1 MHSACAAERRVRGLS
16 QQNQWFLQVGV
27 FRYVGILSAFVL
39 MLPAYAGESAIQLGA
54 TNTSDLFANIGGGL
68 ARRARLLDSAD
79 VTASYAPDDGPL
91 DGWSAFAAIQFNA
104 GGDFSGTM
112 VGDLQGVS
120 SIDQV
125 PGIRVVGAWVGRSF
139 EGVGAIK
146 AGIIDLNTEF
156 DVPQTGALFLN
167 SSQGIGIDFAQSGVN
182 GPSTTPDTGIGIVG
196 NWLAG
201 SHWELKAGLFEGTP
215 GDPGHPSRTS
225 ITLSGS
231 EGVLAVAEIAN
242 RFAPHSTVRA
252 GGWIYSAGFETL
264 DGHESHGNAGA
275 YASIDARLIGV
286 EGNDEQGLSAWVR
299 LGAANARINPVR
311 LYFGAGAVYT
321 GIFGDL
327 DRAGLAVAAARLGDH
342 GRAALGLSSGET
354 DIEATYSAV
363 ITDWLSVQPD
373 VQYVV
378 SPGADPS
385 LENAFVIGT
394 RFTLIWN

>member
-1 MHSACAAERRVRGLS
+1 MPPAHAEES
-16 QQNQWFLQVGV
+16 
-27 FRYVGILSAFVL
+27 GIQF
-39 MLPAYAGESAIQLGA
+39 GA
-54 TNTSDLFANIGGGL
+54 TSTSDLFANIDGGL
-68 ARRARLLDSAD
+68 ARRTRLLDVAD

-91 DGWSAFAAIQFNA
+91 DGWSALAAVQFNA
-104 GGDFSGTM
+104 GGDFSGTV

-139 EGVGAIK
+139 EGVGSIK
-146 AGIIDLNTEF
+146 AGIMDLNTEF
-156 DVPQTGALFLN
+156 DVPETSALFLN
-167 SSQGIGIDFAQSGVN
+167 SSHGLGLDFSQSGAN
-182 GPSTTPDTGIGIVG
+182 GPSTTPDTGLGIVG

-201 SHWELKAGLFEGTP
+201 GHWELKAGLFEGTP

-252 GGWIYSAGFETL
+252 GGWIYSAGFQTF

-286 EGNDEQGLSAWVR
+286 EGKDEQGLSAWLR
-299 LGAANARINPVR
+299 LGAANARINPVA
-311 LYFGAGAVYT
+311 LYLGAGVVYT
-321 GIFGDL
+321 GIFADGDQ
-327 DRAGLAVAAARLGDH
+327 AGLAIAAARMGDH
-342 GRAALGLSSGET
+342 GRMALGLSSGET
-354 DIEATYSAV
+354 DIEVTYSAV

-373 VQYVV
+373 IQYVF

-385 LENAFVIGT
+385 LGNAFVIGT